1 MLILNLSF
9 YTPNSTFYY
18 FMTHCRKE
26 YIYTYVGS
34 QTGVEITFALACL
47 YCIKS
52 YLSII
57 VLQAGQQLQQKAQGA
72 ADSVKNAVGANK

>member
-1 MLILNLSF
+1 MRTLNLSF

-26 YIYTYVGS
+26 YVGS
-34 QTGVEITFALACL
+34 QTRVEITFALACL

-52 YLSII
+52 YFSII